1 MQALLAK
8 LQEMLGAFA
17 DYGVPFVITLSIV
30 VFIHEFGH
38 YWVAR
43 RCGVKVISFSIGMGP
58 EIFGRTDKSGTRW
71 KFSLLPIGGYVQM
84 FGDAD
89 PASATVDAEAK
100 AMPDDERKVAFFAQ
114 NVYKRIAIIAA
125 GPGANYLF
133 ALVVLFGMFS
143 FFGVP
148 YTPPIL
154 DSVTEGGAAFTA
166 GLKPGDKVLSVD
178 GVKINKFSE
187 LQHMTAL
194 NLGASMQLSI
204 ARGTEVLKIAVTP
217 KVVDVTDRLGNQV
230 KMPRMGVTTTTRTE
244 SYEKIGSVQAVQ
256 ESFDY
261 VWGFTRDTMTVIGQ
275 MIMGTRSTEDLGG
288 ALRIAKISGDIV
300 KTRDVG
306 WYIEF
311 IVKISISLGFIN
323 LLPIPLLDGGHI
335 FFYLLEAIRRKPVH
349 ERVQEYAA
357 RLGLGIVLCMMIF
370 TLWNDLHFL
379 KWWPV

>member
-17 DYGVPFVITLSIV
+17 DYGVPFVVTLSIV
-30 VFIHEFGH
+30 VFVHEFGH

-100 AMPDDERKVAFFAQ
+100 AMPEDERKVAFFAQ

-133 ALVVLFGMFS
+133 ALIVLFGMFS

-194 NLGASMQLSI
+194 NLGAPMQLSI
-204 ARGTEVLKIAVTP
+204 ARGTELLQIAITP
-217 KVVDVTDRLGNQV
+217 KIVDVTDRLGNQV

-244 SYEKIGSVQAVQ
+244 SYEKIGPVQAVQ

-335 FFYLLEAIRRKPVH
+335 FFYLLEAVRRKPVH